1 MRLAMSNLGVLYHNG
16 QGVAQDY
23 AKARE
28 WYEKAA
34 AKGDALAM
42 TNLGLLYPTVRAW
55 RRTTPRRASGT
66 RRPLPRAT
74 RSPCQPRLALPGG
87 QGVAQDYAK
96 AREWFE
102 KAAAKGDALAMTNL
116 GLLYQDG

>member
-1 MRLAMSNLGVLYHNG
+1 MFKLGAFYANG

-34 AKGDALAM
+34 AGDNVRAM
-42 TNLGLLYPTVRAW
+42 NNLGLLYDN
-55 RRTTPRRASGT
+55 
-66 RRPLPRAT
+66 
-74 RSPCQPRLALPGG
+74 G

-96 AREWFE
+96 AREWYE
-102 KAAAKGDALAMTNL
+102 NGRSQ
-116 GLLYQDG
+116 GQHERHV